1 MTLSLLFYSLW
12 AQAWA
17 AADIQIQLVD
27 KKGKAVAD
35 AFVELI
41 AKDGSNRATPTS
53 LIIDQIDKEFKP
65 MISAAPVGST
75 IQFPNSDNIQHQIY
89 SFSKT
94 KKFDLPLFSKNES
107 KKVVFSTAGIVNMGC
122 NIHDWMLAYLY
133 VYESRFLQQSSA
145 SGIATFSNLP
155 AGAYEL
161 RIWSPRLRNTQ
172 QAIQADLQLQDG
184 SNSTSQQQLN
194 VRKKIRKKP
203 RIEDDEY

>member
-1 MTLSLLFYSLW
+1 M
-12 AQAWA
+12 QAWA
-17 AADIQIQLVD
+17 AADIQIQVVD

-35 AFVELI
+35 AFVELV
-41 AKDGSNRATPTS
+41 AKDGSNRAKPKS
-53 LIIDQIDKEFKP
+53 LIIDQVDKEFKP
-65 MISAAPVGST
+65 MVSVAPAGST
-75 IQFPNSDNIQHQIY
+75 VQFPNSDNIQHQIY

-133 VYESRFLQQSSA
+133 VYESRFLQKSSTA
-145 SGIATFSNLP
+145 GIASFSNLP
-155 AGAYEL
+155 AGSYAL

-172 QAIQADLQLQDG
+172 QAIQVDLQLQDG
-184 SNSTSQQQLN
+184 SNPTSRQQLN